1 MTLNKTK
8 GFAVSLVSLGLLAA
22 GMSAPIANAATVDST
37 VDAIDN
43 CVWQL
48 GSVPA
53 TWELTNTEKYIG
65 DALTL
70 ASTASSNVVLGL
82 AGSDEAA
89 AAVAIDS
96 LPTAEC
102 SFYGVILANGVTA
115 TLGAIN
121 VFDAK
126 FGANYTD
133 GTEEIGMDI
142 PLTTSALNIS
152 GTADSECK
160 TSYFEAEL
168 EPFPLAAPGD
178 DVQTMSS
185 KAELP
190 NIVPAGV
197 IDNADPSYKA
207 LCSQSLS
214 LSIIIPER
222 SSAPIGVGQNYF
234 FEGPTITFSKTITN

>member
-185 KAELP
+185 NLALP
-190 NIVPAGV
+190 NIVPAGT
-197 IDNADPSYKA
+197 ATPGETYKA

-214 LSIIIPER
+214 LSIDIPSR

-234 FEGPTITFSKTITN
+234 FQGPTITFSKTN

>member
-37 VDAIDN
+37 VEAIDN
-43 CVWQL
+43 CAWQL

-53 TWELTNTEKYIG
+53 AWTLTNTEKYIG
-65 DALTL
+65 NALTL
-70 ASTASSNVVLGL
+70 ESTASSNVVLGL
-82 AGSDEAA
+82 AGSDEAL
-89 AAVAIDS
+89 AAVAVDS

-115 TLGAIN
+115 TLEASN

-126 FGANYTD
+126 FGADYAS
-133 GTEEIGMDI
+133 GTEEPGMDI

-152 GTADSECK
+152 GSPDPECK
-160 TSYFEAEL
+160 TSYFDANL
-168 EPFPLAAPGD
+168 VAGSFVNVD
-178 DVQTMSS
+178 DTVETMSS
-185 KAELP
+185 KVALP

-197 IDNADPSYKA
+197 IDNASPNYKA
-207 LCSQSLS
+207 LCSQGLS
-214 LSIIIPER
+214 LSIEIPLR
-222 SSAPIGVGQNYF
+222 NSAPIGVGQNYF
-234 FEGPTITFSKTITN
+234 FEGPTITFSKTN